1 MTVTISKNKMIELE
15 NRTIDEYKIDSLI
28 LMENAGMGIY
38 REINQYDSFTII
50 CGKGN
55 NGGDGLVI
63 ARHLILSGKIV
74 EVFVVGEKA
83 TREFSKN
90 LEILEKLTEINY
102 IEDENF
108 DDLVESLEVNE
119 VTIDA
124 IFGVGLN
131 RPLNSFYKKL
141 INLINEHGNYVIA
154 VDIPSGMD
162 ADTGDEYGNCV
173 ASNVTYA
180 ISDIKK
186 GELLNSKVGELK
198 KIYIGIVR
206 YANE

>member
-1 MTVTISKNKMIELE
+1 
-15 NRTIDEYKIDSLI
+15 
-28 LMENAGMGIY
+28 MGIF

-74 EVFVVGEKA
+74 EVFVVGDKE
-83 TREFSKN
+83 TEEFSKN
-90 LEILEKLTEINY
+90 LEIIKKLTDVKY
-102 IEDENF
+102 IEDDNF
-108 DDLVESLEVNE
+108 DELIESIEVNE
-119 VTIDA
+119 ITVDA
-124 IFGVGLN
+124 IFGTGLN
-131 RPLNSFYKKL
+131 RKLNKFYRSL
-141 INLINEHGNYVIA
+141 IDAINIHGNYIIA

-162 ADTGDEYGNCV
+162 ADTGEEYGNCV
-173 ASNVTYA
+173 ACNVTYA

-186 GELLNSKVGELK
+186 GELLNSNVGELK

-206 YANE
+206 YKDE

>member
-1 MTVTISKNKMIELE
+1 MTISKNKMIELE
-15 NRTIDEYKIDSLI
+15 KRTIDEYKIDSLI

-90 LEILEKLTEINY
+90 LETLEKLTEINY

-131 RPLNSFYKKL
+131 RDLNSFYKNL
-141 INLINEHGNYVIA
+141 INCINEHGNYVIA

-173 ASNVTYA
+173 ESNLTYA

>member
-1 MTVTISKNKMIELE
+1 MTISKNKMMELE
-15 NRTIDEYKIDSLI
+15 KRTIDEYKIDSLI

-38 REINQYDSFTII
+38 REINQYNSYTII

-63 ARHLILSGKIV
+63 ARHLILNGKLV
-74 EVFVVGEKA
+74 EVFVVGDKM
-83 TREFSKN
+83 TNEFAKN
-90 LEILEKLTEINY
+90 LEILEKLTEIKY
-102 IEDENF
+102 IEDENNF
-108 DDLVESLEVNE
+108 EDLVESLEVNE

-124 IFGVGLN
+124 IFGLGLN

-141 INLINEHGNYVIA
+141 INLINAHGNYIIG

-162 ADTGDEYGNCV
+162 PDTGDEYGACV
-173 ASNVTYA
+173 GCNLTFA
-180 ISDIKK
+180 IADIKD
-186 GELLNSKVGELK
+186 GQLLNSKVGELK

-206 YANE
+206 YADE

>member
-1 MTVTISKNKMIELE
+1 MTISKNKMIELE
-15 NRTIDEYKIDSLI
+15 KRTIDEYKIDSLI

-90 LEILEKLTEINY
+90 LETLEKLTEINY

-173 ASNVTYA
+173 TSNVTYA

-198 KIYIGIVR
+198 KIYIEIVR

>member
-15 NRTIDEYKIDSLI
+15 KRTIDEYKIDSLI

-90 LEILEKLTEINY
+90 LETLEKLTEINY

-108 DDLVESLEVNE
+108 EDLVESLEVNE

-124 IFGVGLN
+124 ILGVGLN

-173 ASNVTYA
+173 TSNVTYA

>member
-1 MTVTISKNKMIELE
+1 MTISKNKMIELE
-15 NRTIDEYKIDSLI
+15 KRTIDEYKIDSLI

-38 REINQYDSFTII
+38 REINQYNSYTIV

-63 ARHLILSGKIV
+63 ARHLILNGKLV
-74 EVFVVGEKA
+74 EVFVVGDKM
-83 TREFSKN
+83 TKEFAKN

-102 IEDENF
+102 IKDENDF
-108 DDLVESLEVNE
+108 DDLVESMEVNE

-124 IFGVGLN
+124 IFGIGLN
-131 RPLNSFYKKL
+131 RPLNNFYKKL
-141 INLINEHGNYVIA
+141 INLINAHGNYIIA

-162 ADTGDEYGNCV
+162 PDTGDEYGACLGANI
-173 ASNVTYA
+173 TYA
-180 ISDIKK
+180 ISDIKD
-186 GELLNSKVGELK
+186 GQLLNSKVGELK

-206 YANE
+206 YLDD

>member
-1 MTVTISKNKMIELE
+1 MTISRDKMIELE
-15 NRTIDEYKIDSLI
+15 KRTIEEFKIDSLI
-28 LMENAGMGIY
+28 LMENAGMGIF

-90 LEILEKLTEINY
+90 LETLEKLTEINY

-173 ASNVTYA
+173 TSNVTYA

>member
-15 NRTIDEYKIDSLI
+15 KRTIDEYKIDSLI

-63 ARHLILSGKIV
+63 ARHLILSGKLV
-74 EVFVVGEKA
+74 EVFVVGEHP

-102 IEDENF
+102 IEDEKF
-108 DDLVESLEVNE
+108 DDLIESLEVNE

-124 IFGVGLN
+124 IFWDW
-131 RPLNSFYKKL
+131 FK
-141 INLINEHGNYVIA
+141 
-154 VDIPSGMD
+154 
-162 ADTGDEYGNCV
+162 
-173 ASNVTYA
+173 
-180 ISDIKK
+180 
-186 GELLNSKVGELK
+186 
-198 KIYIGIVR
+198 
-206 YANE
+206 

>member
-1 MTVTISKNKMIELE
+1 MTISKNKMIELE
-15 NRTIDEYKIDSLI
+15 KRTIDEYKIDSLI

-38 REINQYDSFTII
+38 REINQYNSYTIV

-63 ARHLILSGKIV
+63 ARHLILNGKLV
-74 EVFVVGEKA
+74 EVFVVGDKM
-83 TREFSKN
+83 TKEFAKN

-102 IEDENF
+102 IKDENDF
-108 DDLVESLEVNE
+108 DDLVESMEVNE

-124 IFGVGLN
+124 IFGIGLN
-131 RPLNSFYKKL
+131 RPLNNFYKKL
-141 INLINEHGNYVIA
+141 INLINAHGNYIIA

-162 ADTGDEYGNCV
+162 PDTGDEYGACLGANI
-173 ASNVTYA
+173 TYA
-180 ISDIKK
+180 ISDIKD
-186 GELLNSKVGELK
+186 GQLLNSKVGELK

-206 YANE
+206 YLDE

>member
-15 NRTIDEYKIDSLI
+15 KRTIDEYKIDSLI

-63 ARHLILSGKIV
+63 ARHLILSGKLV
-74 EVFVVGEKA
+74 EVFVVGEHP

-131 RPLNSFYKKL
+131 RDLNSFYKKL
-141 INLINEHGNYVIA
+141 INKINAHGNYVIS

-173 ASNVTYA
+173 AANITYA
-180 ISDIKK
+180 ISDIKE

>member
-1 MTVTISKNKMIELE
+1 MTISKNKMIELE
-15 NRTIDEYKIDSLI
+15 KRTIDEYKIDSLI

-38 REINQYDSFTII
+38 REINQYNSYTIV

-63 ARHLILSGKIV
+63 ARHLILNGKLV
-74 EVFVVGEKA
+74 EVFVVGDKM

-90 LEILEKLTEINY
+90 LAIIEKLTQVKY
-102 IEDENF
+102 IDDEDDF
-108 DDLVESLEVNE
+108 DDLVESMEVNE

-124 IFGVGLN
+124 IFGIGLN
-131 RPLNSFYKKL
+131 RPLNDFYKKL
-141 INLINEHGNYVIA
+141 INLINAHGNYIIA

-162 ADTGDEYGNCV
+162 ADTGDEYGACLGANI
-173 ASNVTYA
+173 TYA
-180 ISDIKK
+180 ISDIKD
-186 GELLNSKVGELK
+186 GHLLNSKVGELK

-206 YANE
+206 YMDE